1 MVTVARSPVAIL
13 PNVGMSQSGLMISA
27 LLAGFVVYLA
37 IKQRLGVY
45 WSILIGGGG
54 TSTTTPQPSA
64 STGTATA
71 PAATTTTTTT
81 PSNSSLG
88 LPTSL
93 GSYFGLGGTTAT
105 TTATGGVGTAT
116 PTGIAGLPNTSL
128 DNFFGLQ

>member
-1 MVTVARSPVAIL
+1 MATIARAPLAIL

-37 IKQRLGVY
+37 VKQRLGVY

-54 TSTTTPQPSA
+54 SSTTTPA
-64 STGTATA
+64 STTTA
-71 PAATTTTTTT
+71 PASTAT
-81 PSNSSLG
+81 SST
-88 LPTSL
+88 LPATQ
-93 GSYFGLGGTTAT
+93 GSILGLGGTTSTAT
-105 TTATGGVGTAT
+105 TAAGGVGTAT